1 MLKRIVFIFLS
12 LCLTGLILG
21 GAALAA
27 GWYWLDAEVARLTDE
42 LRPKVASV
50 LDFTQTRAG
59 WAFPSSVYTDWFE
72 FAPGAGFGVERLAR
86 EAKARGYRKVE
97 ADVTPQAGEYRVMGK
112 GALQITLRGFDF
124 PEGKVGPVTLKVTA
138 ETTAARIKGVEVV
151 EGEPWKLPY
160 RLEPLYLDTWI
171 PDSNEIRIYTPLAEI
186 PLVVQQAVVAS
197 EDSRFR
203 EHKGVDHI
211 GIARAVRRNVAGEG
225 PMEGAST
232 LTQQVVRTFFLSR
245 ERSFRRKVNEALR
258 ALALERIVDKDRIL
272 ELYLNSVYLGQVNG
286 RSVGGVAAGARS
298 FFDKD
303 LKDLTLDEA
312 AMLVA
317 VMPAPVTFSPLKNP
331 EVTRKRRERV
341 LDRMAELGFI
351 SVADAEAAKP
361 KPIELHT
368 PAVAQGRWPLW
379 SQWARKNL
387 TEAFC
392 KRSPEAPAAA
402 GADPGALAPTQFAAN
417 GNAAKAPAEC
427 PLGDPASRGLRIFT
441 SLDPA
446 LQSEAEVALATAV
459 GELEEEFGV
468 WRRDP
473 LQGASFGLDPQT
485 GLALFA
491 VPGRGVPGDQ
501 FNRAVQ
507 ARRSPGSAIKPVA
520 YAAVLSEK
528 AEDGTF
534 KYTPAH
540 TVGDERHPFET
551 PEGPWSP
558 RNSDGLYHPWVTVAK
573 GFAKSMN
580 VATTNLVVDIGP
592 QKVADLARKLGIR
605 GELKPVPS
613 IGLGSSE
620 VTAAEL
626 VGALS
631 TVAVGGK
638 RVEVSAVR
646 LAVDRAGKT
655 VWSAPG
661 PTEQVL
667 DPRVAAEV
675 YGLMKNSYERGTGFE
690 ARAMLGS
697 AREVVGKTGTSQQGR
712 DLWFVGVARNLAI
725 GFWVGHDQ
733 GHPIWAIAGDTIAP
747 AWGRMVKPLFADLEK
762 QTFPL
767 PDDVEVL
774 TIDPYSGCRGGGFP
788 IVMPKGQPFPKCR
801 PLDWEIPKRSPE
813 EQAKIDE
820 KRKKRL
826 GR

>member
-1 MLKRIVFIFLS
+1 MLKRIVLMTLRVGLS
-12 LCLTGLILG
+12 LLLTGLILG
-21 GAALAA
+21 GVAVGLA
-27 GWYWLDAEVARLTDE
+27 WRWLDDEVARLTEE
-42 LRPKVASV
+42 LRPRVASV

-59 WAFPSSVYTDWFE
+59 WAFPSTVYTDWFE
-72 FAPGAGFGVERLAR
+72 FAVDAGFGVERLAR

-97 ADVTPQAGEYRVMGK
+97 AEVPPQPGEYRTDGK
-112 GALQITLRGFDF
+112 GALLLALRGFEF
-124 PEGKVGPVTLKVTA
+124 PEGKAGPVTLKIRA
-138 ETTAARIKGVEVV
+138 EASRVRAVEVV
-151 EGEPWKLPY
+151 AGEPWKLPY

-171 PDSNEIRIYTPLAEI
+171 PESNEVRIYTPLAEI
-186 PLVVQQAVVAS
+186 PLVVQQAIVAS
-197 EDSRFR
+197 EDARFR
-203 EHKGVDHI
+203 EHKGVDQI
-211 GIARAVRRNVAGEG
+211 GILRAIRRNLAGSG

-232 LTQQVVRTFFLSR
+232 LTQQVVRTFFITR
-245 ERSFRRKVNEALR
+245 ERSFRRKINEALR
-258 ALALERIVDKDRIL
+258 ALALEHILAKDQIL
-272 ELYLNSVYLGQVNG
+272 ELYLNSVYMGQVNG

-298 FFDKD
+298 FFDKE
-303 LKDLTLDEA
+303 LKSLTLDEA
-312 AMLVA
+312 AMLAA
-317 VMPAPVTFSPLKNP
+317 VIPAPVTFSPLKNP
-331 EVTRKRRERV
+331 ELTRKRRERV
-341 LDRMAELGFI
+341 LDRMAELGY
-351 SVADAEAAKP
+351 VPATDADAAKP
-361 KPIELHT
+361 KAIVLHT
-368 PAVAQGRWPLW
+368 PATTIGRWPLW

-392 KRSPEAPAAA
+392 KPVAPAVASA
-402 GADPGALAPTQFAAN
+402 R
-417 GNAAKAPAEC
+417 AEC
-427 PLGDPASRGLRIFT
+427 PLGDPASRGLLVFT

-459 GELEEEFGV
+459 GQLEEEFGV

-528 AEDGTF
+528 GEDGHF
-534 KYTPAH
+534 RYTPAH
-540 TVGDERHPFET
+540 TVSDERRGFAT
-551 PEGPWSP
+551 PEGNWSP
-558 RNSDGLYHPWVTVAK
+558 RNSDGLYHPWVTIAK

-580 VATTNLVVDIGP
+580 VATTNLVVEVGP
-592 QKVADLARKLGIR
+592 QKVADLARNLGIR

-613 IGLGSSE
+613 IGLGSAE

-631 TVAVGGK
+631 TVAVAGK
-638 RVEVSAVR
+638 RIEVSAVR
-646 LAVDRAGKT
+646 LAVDRTGKP
-655 VWSAPG
+655 VWSAQAPSV
-661 PTEQVL
+661 QVL

-690 ARAMLGS
+690 ARIELGS

-712 DLWFVGVARNLAI
+712 DLWFVGVARNMAV

-747 AWGRMVKPLFADLEK
+747 AWGRMSRPLFADLEK
-762 QTFPL
+762 LPFTL
-767 PDDVEVL
+767 PDDVELL

-801 PLDWEIPKRSPE
+801 PIDWEIPKRSPE

-820 KRKKRL
+820 KRKLRLKR
-826 GR
+826 

>member
-1 MLKRIVFIFLS
+1 MLKRIVFILLS
-12 LCLTGLILG
+12 LGLTGLILG
-21 GAALAA
+21 SAAIAA
-27 GWYWLDAEVARLTDE
+27 GWYWLDAEVERLTGE
-42 LRPKVASV
+42 LRPKVESV
-50 LDFTQTRAG
+50 LDFTYTRTG
-59 WAFPSSVYTDWFE
+59 WAFPSTVYTDWFE
-72 FAPGAGFGVERLAR
+72 FAEGSGFGVERLAR
-86 EAKARGYRKVE
+86 EAKARDYRKVE
-97 ADVTPQAGEYRVMGK
+97 GEGTGELAPGEYRLSGK
-112 GALQITLRGFDF
+112 GVLTIHLRGFDF
-124 PEGKVGPVTLKVTA
+124 PEGKTGPVTLKVTA
-138 ETTAARIKGVEVV
+138 DAARLKSVTVV
-151 EGEPWKLPY
+151 SGEPWKLPY

-186 PLVVQQAVVAS
+186 PAVVQQAILAS
-197 EDSRFR
+197 EDARFR

-211 GIARAVRRNVAGEG
+211 GIARAVRRNLAGEG

-258 ALALERIVDKDRIL
+258 ALALERIVEKDRIL

-298 FFDKD
+298 FFDKE
-303 LKDLTLDEA
+303 LRDLTLDEA
-312 AMLVA
+312 AMLAA
-317 VMPAPVTFSPLKNP
+317 VIPAPVTFSPIKNP

-341 LDRMAELGFI
+341 LDRMAELGYV
-351 SVADAEAAKP
+351 SPADAAAAKP

-368 PAVAQGRWPLW
+368 PVVAQGRWPLW

-387 TEAFC
+387 TEFFC
-392 KRSPEAPAAA
+392 RRPD
-402 GADPGALAPTQFAAN
+402 GTLADKG
-417 GNAAKAPAEC
+417 EC
-427 PLGDPASRGLRIFT
+427 PLGDPAARGLRVFT

-446 LQSEAEVALATAV
+446 LQTEAEAALSRAV

-507 ARRSPGSAIKPVA
+507 ARRSPGSAVKPVA
-520 YAAVLSEK
+520 YAAVLSERLP
-528 AEDGTF
+528 ESEGGHF
-534 KYTPAH
+534 RFTPAH
-540 TVGDERHPFET
+540 TVGDERRSFDT
-551 PEGPWSP
+551 PEGKWSP
-558 RNSDGLYHPWVTVAK
+558 RNSDGLYHPWVTIAK
-573 GFAKSMN
+573 AFAKSMN
-580 VATTNLVVDIGP
+580 VATTNLVTEVGP
-592 QKVADLARKLGIR
+592 QKVADLARKLGLR

-631 TVAVGGK
+631 TVAVNGK

-646 LAVDRAGKT
+646 LAADRKGT
-655 VWSAPG
+655 VVWSAPG

-675 YGLMKNSYERGTGFE
+675 WGLMKNSYERGTGFE
-690 ARAMLGS
+690 ARYELGV

-712 DLWFVGVARNLAI
+712 DLWFVGVARNMAV

-747 AWGRMVKPLFADLEK
+747 AWGRMVRPLFADLEK
-762 QTFPL
+762 QAFKL
-767 PDDVEVL
+767 PDDVEIMS
-774 TIDPYSGCRGGGFP
+774 IDPYSGCRGGNFP
-788 IVMPKGQPFPKCR
+788 IVMPKGQPFPQCR
-801 PLDWEIPKRSPE
+801 PLNWEIPRRSPE

-820 KRKKRL
+820 KRKKR
-826 GR
+826 REKR